1 MYTVA
6 FDVITSIEALLII
19 TFFFG
24 MHETMNN
31 RVLKFPC
38 MIVMI

>member
-6 FDVITSIEALLII
+6 FDVITSIEALLI